1 MKFGHE
7 ILKYRDDIL
16 RDLAKLI
23 AVPSVCTHPLPGKPF
38 GEAPA
43 QALECILSMAK
54 NMGFETEN
62 TDNYAGAVYYGTGTE
77 YVDVLTHVDVVP
89 AGDGWDTDP
98 FQMVIKDGMAYGRG
112 RLRR

>member
-54 NMGFETEN
+54 MPAKAASSGKKAEKALDFIFL
-62 TDNYAGAVYYGTGTE
+62 YA
-77 YVDVLTHVDVVP
+77 
-89 AGDGWDTDP
+89 
-98 FQMVIKDGMAYGRG
+98 
-112 RLRR
+112 

>member
-1 MKFGHE
+1 MQIESEVIFMKFGHE

-43 QALECILSMAK
+43 QA
-54 NMGFETEN
+54 
-62 TDNYAGAVYYGTGTE
+62 
-77 YVDVLTHVDVVP
+77 P
-89 AGDGWDTDP
+89 
-98 FQMVIKDGMAYGRG
+98 GMHSFHGKEHG
-112 RLRR
+112 I

>member
-43 QALECILSMAK
+43 QRWNAFFPGKEHGI
-54 NMGFETEN
+54 
-62 TDNYAGAVYYGTGTE
+62 
-77 YVDVLTHVDVVP
+77 
-89 AGDGWDTDP
+89 
-98 FQMVIKDGMAYGRG
+98 
-112 RLRR
+112 